1 MARLERLIS
10 ADGGNDVNL
19 GDYDRRTPLHLAA
32 AEGFLGVTTFLIER
46 AGAQHSPLDRWHGS
60 PLQDAERSGHV
71 AVATYLAAQGAVS
84 GAPGG
89 GAPGGG
95 GAASGRSETPEDLRR
110 DNAI

>member
-1 MARLERLIS
+1 MTLTLTLSNPNPNPNPNPHSNPDSSPDPSPSPNRNRCEAASRGDVARLERLIS

-60 PLQDAERSGHV
+60 PLQ
-71 AVATYLAAQGAVS
+71 VS
-84 GAPGG
+84 G
-89 GAPGGG
+89 
-95 GAASGRSETPEDLRR
+95 
-110 DNAI
+110 